1 MIAAIGAG
9 AGGLIARW
17 AHLYSDRKTVSEAVT
32 FVHLAG
38 VLLGGGLAVAAD
50 RATLRL
56 ARQTPAGVAG
66 DSPALAEIA
75 GVHRLVLWGIGFIA
89 VSGLLQTFS
98 DLGTFLPSAVFWT
111 KMTLV
116 AALLANGWIRLR
128 AERRVRGGV
137 AAAWATFRRTSIASL
152 VLWFALVLAGV
163 ILQGNG

>member
-1 MIAAIGAG
+1 MIAFGAG
-9 AGGLIARW
+9 AGGIVARW

-66 DSPALAEIA
+66 DSPALADIA
-75 GVHRLVLWGIGFIA
+75 GVHRLVLWGLALIFA
-89 VSGLLQTFS
+89 SGLLQTFA

-152 VLWFALVLAGV
+152 VLWFTLVLAGV